1 MQAIAVAVIAACGG
15 AITAVVTHLLARRK
29 IAEVH
34 VLVNARARAQDEKI
48 ARLEKLLAQV
58 EDTAP

>member
-1 MQAIAVAVIAACGG
+1 
-15 AITAVVTHLLARRK
+15 VVTHLLARRK